1 MPRHLTREVAE
12 RVVASGAVDTPLDRQ
27 GVEQVAQ
34 TLAADGVEAVA
45 VCFLHSYINPDHERA
60 AGEIIRAALPDAY
73 LSLSHEILRE
83 YREFERIS
91 TTVVNAYIGP
101 QRRRLCARARSRSS
115 KASALTA
122 ISRSCAR
129 TAA

>member
-1 MPRHLTREVAE
+1 MSIPT
-12 RVVASGAVDTPLDRQ
+12 
-27 GVEQVAQ
+27 
-34 TLAADGVEAVA
+34 
-45 VCFLHSYINPDHERA
+45 HERI
-60 AGEIIRAALPDAY
+60 AGDMIRAALPDAY

-83 YREFERIS
+83 YREFERMS

-101 QRRRLCARARSRSS
+101 KVGGYVQSLKSEPRR
-115 KASALTA
+115 ASAFAA